1 MPSSFS
7 TRSVSTSG
15 HSATSSSSSLPF
27 PVSEG
32 SVHDTSPSS
41 FAHRAVT
48 PAGQRPHRY
57 SIGSSQS
64 YEISQYQPAYEPA
77 PPPSRSSYHTPPR
90 HGPRYSM
97 PAASSGFMPVSSTFE
112 SPSRSPRTLASYGS
126 EPSALA
132 SPPTNANLTVP
143 GYASSPSHTPAP
155 TSFTSGPPVSPAPT
169 PSTTSTSTGSF
180 LSTNSPQ
187 RSQPTYLP
195 QAGYN
200 APVSAP
206 PSTHLPTP
214 PLPAV
219 PTPPQSAPPQVHPG
233 LSQPV
238 SSQPHE
244 YVSSSALVPQ
254 ARSRV
259 VSNHVLGSRPLPPQ
273 PQQTGQLVPSST
285 SVSVNQAYPH
295 AIGAL
300 PLPYGHNQ
308 VPPVT
313 PERAPPPI
321 QHNPLPVPPGPP
333 GPLGPG
339 FHTPPNPM
347 SALVPAS
354 SSYRY
359 TSSPSP
365 QPSPSHQS
373 PSLRIPN
380 GTAQSSNPL
389 PPSPGPPLTGHP
401 RSVSGRPSLPLPP
414 PPPLPPAGS
423 YQQLPLHQLPM
434 PPAQVPSPQ
443 SQQYLASSPSAVT
456 QRGQQPFYPGPPPRP
471 PTQITDSRQ
480 PMSYHQAAH

>member
-27 PVSEG
+27 PVSE
-32 SVHDTSPSS
+32 SSAHDTSTST
-41 FAHRAVT
+41 FTHRAVT
-48 PAGQRPHRY
+48 PIGQRPHRY
-57 SIGSSQS
+57 SLASSQS
-64 YEISQYQPAYEPA
+64 YEIQQYQPAYEPA
-77 PPPSRSSYHTPPR
+77 PPPSRSSYHAPSR

-97 PAASSGFMPVSSTFE
+97 PAASSGFIPVSSTFE
-112 SPSRSPRTLASYGS
+112 STSRSSRTLASYGS
-126 EPSALA
+126 EPSGLA
-132 SPPTNANLTVP
+132 PPPTNANLTVP
-143 GYASSPSHTPAP
+143 GYSSSPTHTPAP
-155 TSFTSGPPVSPAPT
+155 ASFTSGPSVSPAPT
-169 PSTTSTSTGSF
+169 LSTASTSTGPF

-187 RSQPTYLP
+187 QPQPMYVL

-214 PLPAV
+214 PLPAI

-233 LSQPV
+233 LVQPG
-238 SSQPHE
+238 SNQPHE
-244 YVSSSALVPQ
+244 YVSSSAPVPQ
-254 ARSRV
+254 VMSRV
-259 VSNHVLGSRPLPPQ
+259 VSNHVPGSRPLPPQ
-273 PQQTGQLVPSST
+273 PQQTGQLVLSSA
-285 SVSVNQAYPH
+285 SISANQAYPH

-333 GPLGPG
+333 GLGPG

-347 SALVPAS
+347 SAIVPPS

-359 TSSPSP
+359 TSTPSP

-373 PSLRIPN
+373 PNLRIPD
-380 GTAQSSNPL
+380 GTAQPSNSL
-389 PPSPGPPLTGHP
+389 PPSPIPLRTGHP

-414 PPPLPPAGS
+414 PPSLPPTGS
-423 YQQLPLHQLPM
+423 YQQLPLPQLPM

-443 SQQYLASSPSAVT
+443 SQQQYLTSSPSAVT

-471 PTQITDSRQ
+471 PTQITDSFQ
-480 PMSYHQAAH
+480 PTSYHQAAH